1 MKINERQWCSVYKA
15 EGGAMRRYIENI
27 IGFALVG
34 ISMLVQMRYIQK
46 TQYLIYAFFIF
57 FAVGMILHTI
67 KAVVIKKYDR
77 KTYGNTYIL
86 LCISLLSEL
95 PIIWMYRN
103 SIAANQQEITGIVRA
118 LIFILVVQTLLSA
131 VLSFTYRKK
140 NNRLFQPANKKS
152 IVN

>member
-1 MKINERQWCSVYKA
+1 
-15 EGGAMRRYIENI
+15 MRRYIENI

-67 KAVVIKKYDR
+67 KTVAIKKYDR

-86 LCISLLSEL
+86 LCLSFLSEL

-103 SIAANQQEITGIVRA
+103 SIAANQQEITGVVRT
-118 LIFILVVQTLLSA
+118 LIFILVLQTLLSA
-131 VLSFTYRKK
+131 VLSFAYRK
-140 NNRLFQPANKKS
+140 NLQRGNLLFMKR
-152 IVN
+152 ILI